1 MIPNHIVTKSRKL
14 SSTFFVAYKRK
25 LNKSESTKYYR
36 DKFLKIQNEYDL
48 NLIKM
53 HENEDLAEEQ
63 ADKIVYFKAL
73 DCQYYNVPKFH
84 FTCRPPQVVLRSPV
98 HVSDR

>member
-1 MIPNHIVTKSRKL
+1 M
-14 SSTFFVAYKRK
+14 
-25 LNKSESTKYYR
+25 
-36 DKFLKIQNEYDL
+36 KIQNEYDL

-73 DCQYYNVPKFH
+73 DCQYYNVPNF
-84 FTCRPPQVVLRSPV
+84 
-98 HVSDR
+98 HVSGR

>member
-1 MIPNHIVTKSRKL
+1 M
-14 SSTFFVAYKRK
+14 
-25 LNKSESTKYYR
+25 
-36 DKFLKIQNEYDL
+36 KIQNEYDQ

-73 DCQYYNVPKFH
+73 DCQYYNVPNF
-84 FTCRPPQVVLRSPV
+84 
-98 HVSDR
+98 HVSRSVRQTVYSNIIAD